1 MFVQRVNDGSVH
13 AELHGLLPRF
23 GDQELVLLLRFP
35 QDAAGVLPLILWN
48 ESAILN
54 ENLLDLL
61 ISMSELLHEL
71 LVIVHLA
78 EAHDVVHEGQ
88 LL

>member
-1 MFVQRVNDGSVH
+1 M
-13 AELHGLLPRF
+13 
-23 GDQELVLLLRFP
+23 LLLRFP

-61 ISMSELLHEL
+61 ISMSELFHEL

-78 EAHDVVHEGQ
+78 EADDVVHESQ